1 MINKVKEILATR
13 MKIND
18 EDYYRVENCREKL
31 IEILSLD
38 ECTTIDILKTLNEN
52 EILYLSEVFEEIAFN
67 LKSPAY
73 IKCLEEI
80 QKKYLCIDIADAIET
95 AKDFI

>member
-18 EDYYRVENCREKL
+18 EDYYSVENCREKL

-38 ECTTIDILKTLNEN
+38 ECITIEIIKTLNEN
-52 EILYLSEVFEEIAFN
+52 EILYLSEVFEEIAYN
-67 LKSPAY
+67 LKSSEY

-80 QKKYLCIDIADAIET
+80 QRKYFCIDIADAIET
-95 AKDFI
+95 AKDYI